1 MPNKNGKEAYDEI
14 RKVCPGVRIL
24 FMSGYTADIIEAKAL
39 KDGTEIIAKPFSSID
54 LARKVRTILDR

>member
-1 MPNKNGKEAYDEI
+1 
-14 RKVCPGVRIL
+14 
-24 FMSGYTADIIEAKAL
+24 MSGYTADIIEAKAL